1 MNKLLLFFLLVLSVT
16 LVPSFGALD
25 KANTQWL
32 VLSLIPFVFFN
43 SISFY
48 NSSKIFIIYGIF
60 VLQVFLSLLYTN
72 NYSISF
78 IDISRHI
85 TLFLLLGIFLNLLI
99 ANNLSFYKIC
109 FLISLIL
116 VVESIIS
123 LLPLFSFIY
132 DNGLSFSNI
141 KSVDLNQFKGLT
153 GNRNIT
159 TASIAIKLS
168 FLLYL
173 IYKSKLFARLF
184 YASIATLPLLS
195 LFIINSRAALLSF
208 LIIIIFTFLFF
219 LFIKRNKIGSLLF
232 ILGSAIISFSLSA
245 YILPSKSIQ
254 TAQRLSSIN
263 FTNES
268 SSQRFFLWENAID
281 YILSNPFIGCGIGN
295 WKVESAAYWGSLG
308 NNYLVPYHAHNDFL
322 EFATE
327 LGIVGGLTYFVLFC
341 FISISLFMRIL
352 LTKSFKF
359 VVLFTSFIALFID
372 SLLNFPF
379 ERPIIQIMFL
389 LLMGLTIF
397 FTMQPNEK

>member
-1 MNKLLLFFLLVLSVT
+1 MNKLLLFILLVLCVT
-16 LVPSFGALD
+16 LVPSYGALD

-32 VLSLIPFVFFN
+32 VLSLIPFVFFK
-43 SISFY
+43 SITLK
-48 NSSKIFIIYGIF
+48 NSSAIFIIYSFFIF
-60 VLQVFLSLLYTN
+60 QVCLSLFYTK

-78 IDISRHI
+78 IDVSRHI
-85 TLFLLLGIFLNLLI
+85 TLFLLLGIFLRLLI
-99 ANNLSFYKIC
+99 TNNLSFNQIS
-109 FLISLIL
+109 FLVSSILIA
-116 VVESIIS
+116 ESVIS
-123 LLPLFSFIY
+123 LLPLFSFVY
-132 DNGLSFSNI
+132 ENGFVFSNI

-159 TASIAIKLS
+159 TASIVIKFP
-168 FLLYL
+168 FLLYI
-173 IYKSKLFARLF
+173 IYKSKIFLRSF
-184 YASIATLPLLS
+184 YVTLSILPLLS

-208 LIIIIFTFLFF
+208 SLIIITTILFYLIF
-219 LFIKRNKIGSLLF
+219 KRDKIGSLLL
-232 ILGSAIISFSLSA
+232 ILGSTIISFLLSA

-254 TAQRLSSIN
+254 TTQRLASIN

-268 SSQRFFLWENAID
+268 SSQRFFLWENAVD

-308 NNYLVPYHAHNDFL
+308 NNYLVPFHAHNDFL

-327 LGIVGGLTYFVLFC
+327 LGITGGLTYFILFS
-341 FISISLFMRIL
+341 FISFSLFKSIYT
-352 LTKSFKF
+352 TKSFKF

-397 FTMQPNEK
+397 FKMQPYEK